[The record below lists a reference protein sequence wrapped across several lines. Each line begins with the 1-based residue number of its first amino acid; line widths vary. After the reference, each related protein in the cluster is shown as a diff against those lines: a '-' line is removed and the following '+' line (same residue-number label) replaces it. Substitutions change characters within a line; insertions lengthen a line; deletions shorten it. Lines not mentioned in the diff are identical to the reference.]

1 MGRSREELTGMEDIE
16 VREFSKK
23 ILAMQ
28 EEERHR
34 ISRDLH
40 DEIGQF
46 SVSLGSALN
55 IIEKEIGKRNFD
67 TTLRLIK
74 DAKKILTDTT
84 NKIRTLFMDLRPAE
98 LDMLGLPSVLRE
110 LFSHYTKSYPL
121 NIKFKENIGTL
132 RIKDDVA
139 ITLYRV
145 IQEALTNI
153 LKHAKAKN
161 VKIGLLLEKR
171 EITFTI
177 EDDGVGFDADAF
189 FKEVN
194 AGKLGLRG
202 MRERVDLLNGKF
214 SLQSKLK
221 NGTKINVTFPII
233 EDA

>member
-1 MGRSREELTGMEDIE
+1 MEDVE
-16 VREFSKK
+16 AREFSKK
-23 ILAMQ
+23 ILTIQ

-40 DEIGQF
+40 DEIGQL

-74 DAKKILTDTT
+74 DAKKILTETT
-84 NKIRTLFMDLRPAE
+84 NKIRTLFIDLRPAE

-121 NIKFKENIGTL
+121 HIKFTENIGNIH
-132 RIKDDVA
+132 IKDEVA

-145 IQEALTNI
+145 IQEAFNNI
-153 LKHAKAKN
+153 VKHAKAKN
-161 VKIGLLLEKR
+161 VKIGLLLKKS
-171 EITFTI
+171 EINFTI
-177 EDDGVGFDADAF
+177 EDNGVGFDADEF
-189 FKEVN
+189 FKEANV
-194 AGKLGLRG
+194 GKFGLRG

-221 NGTKINVTFPII
+221 SGTKITVVFPIT
-233 EDA
+233 EEA

>member
-1 MGRSREELTGMEDIE
+1 MEDIE
-16 VREFSKK
+16 ARELSKK
-23 ILAMQ
+23 ILSIQ

-74 DAKKILTDTT
+74 DAKKILADTT
-84 NKIRTLFMDLRPAE
+84 NKIRTLFIDLRPAE

-121 NIKFKENIGTL
+121 KIKFRENIGNT

-139 ITLYRV
+139 INLYRV
-145 IQEALTNI
+145 IQEAFNNI
-153 LKHAKAKN
+153 VKHAKAKN
-161 VKIGLLLEKR
+161 VKIDLLLKEG
-171 EITFTI
+171 EINFTI
-177 EDDGVGFDADAF
+177 EDDGIGFDAEAF
-189 FKEVN
+189 FKEASV
-194 AGKLGLRG
+194 GKFGLAG

-221 NGTKINVTFPII
+221 SGTKINVIFPIV
-233 EDA
+233 EEA

>member
-1 MGRSREELTGMEDIE
+1 MEDAE
-16 VREFSKK
+16 ARELSKK

-55 IIEKEIGKRNFD
+55 IIEKEIGRRNFD

-84 NKIRTLFMDLRPAE
+84 NKIRTLFIDLRPAE

-121 NIKFKENIGTL
+121 NIKFKENIGNV

-145 IQEALTNI
+145 IQEAFNNI
-153 LKHAKAKN
+153 IKHARAKN
-161 VKIGLLLEKR
+161 VNIDLLLKKG
-171 EITFTI
+171 EISFTI
-177 EDDGVGFDADAF
+177 EDDGVGFDTDAF
-189 FKEVN
+189 FKEANV
-194 AGKLGLRG
+194 GKFGLRG

-214 SLQSKLK
+214 LLQSKSK
-221 NGTKINVTFPII
+221 NGTKIIVIFPVTEEI
-233 EDA
+233 

>member
-1 MGRSREELTGMEDIE
+1 MEDAE
-16 VREFSKK
+16 ARELSKK

-28 EEERHR
+28 EEGRHR

-84 NKIRTLFMDLRPAE
+84 NKIRTLFIDLRPAE

-121 NIKFKENIGTL
+121 NIKFRENIGSI

-139 ITLYRV
+139 ITMYRV
-145 IQEALTNI
+145 IQEAFNNI
-153 LKHAKAKN
+153 VKHAKAKN
-161 VKIGLLLEKR
+161 VKIGLLLKKG
-171 EITFTI
+171 EINFTI
-177 EDDGVGFDADAF
+177 EDDGMGFDADAF
-189 FKEVN
+189 FKEANV
-194 AGKLGLRG
+194 GKFGLRG

-214 SLQSKLK
+214 LLQSKSK
-221 NGTKINVTFPII
+221 NGTKISVIFPVTEEI
-233 EDA
+233 

>member
-1 MGRSREELTGMEDIE
+1 MEDAE
-16 VREFSKK
+16 ARELSKK

-55 IIEKEIGKRNFD
+55 IIEKEIGRRNFD

-84 NKIRTLFMDLRPAE
+84 NKIRTLFIDLRPAE

-110 LFSHYTKSYPL
+110 LFSHYTKSCSL
-121 NIKFKENIGTL
+121 NIKFKENIGNTH
-132 RIKDDVA
+132 IKDDMA

-145 IQEALTNI
+145 IQEAFNNI
-153 LKHAKAKN
+153 IKHAKAKN
-161 VKIGLLLEKR
+161 VKIGLLLKKG
-171 EITFTI
+171 EINFTI
-177 EDDGVGFDADAF
+177 EDDGIGFDADAF
-189 FKEVN
+189 FKEANV
-194 AGKLGLRG
+194 GKFGLRG
-202 MRERVDLLNGKF
+202 MKERVDLLNGEF
-214 SLQSKLK
+214 LLQSKSK
-221 NGTKINVTFPII
+221 NGTKISVIFPVTEEI
-233 EDA
+233 

>member
-1 MGRSREELTGMEDIE
+1 MKDAAAREL
-16 VREFSKK
+16 SKK
-23 ILAMQ
+23 ILSIQ

-46 SVSLGSALN
+46 SVSLGSTLN
-55 IIEKEIGKRNFD
+55 IIEKEIGRRNFN

-84 NKIRTLFMDLRPAE
+84 NKIRTLFIDLRPAE

-121 NIKFKENIGTL
+121 KIKFKENIGNM
-132 RIKDDVA
+132 RIKDEVA
-139 ITLYRV
+139 INLYRV
-145 IQEALTNI
+145 IQEAFNNI
-153 LKHAKAKN
+153 VKHAKAKN
-161 VKIGLLLEKR
+161 VKIDLLLKKG
-171 EITFTI
+171 EINFTI
-177 EDDGVGFDADAF
+177 EDDGIGFDAKAF
-189 FKEVN
+189 FREANV
-194 AGKLGLRG
+194 GKFGLAG

-221 NGTKINVTFPII
+221 NGTKINVIFPII
-233 EDA
+233 EEA